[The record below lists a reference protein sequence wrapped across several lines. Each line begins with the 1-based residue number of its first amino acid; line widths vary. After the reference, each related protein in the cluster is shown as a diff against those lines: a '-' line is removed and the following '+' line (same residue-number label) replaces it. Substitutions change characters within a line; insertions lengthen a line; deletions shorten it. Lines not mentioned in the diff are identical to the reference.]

1 MPLRI
6 SPYIIIQVPVRV
18 AGGLLFELF
27 GQSVGDPYEG
37 DIHDIP
43 IVLRSWQAQNFLITA
58 MHIKGNVSRINVLG
72 ITEVQ
77 VVHTW
82 KKMFKFYDLK

>member
-1 MPLRI
+1 
-6 SPYIIIQVPVRV
+6 
-18 AGGLLFELF
+18 
-27 GQSVGDPYEG
+27 
-37 DIHDIP
+37 
-43 IVLRSWQAQNFLITA
+43 

-82 KKMFKFYDLK
+82 KKMFKFYDLKYGRVSREAAKLIFDR